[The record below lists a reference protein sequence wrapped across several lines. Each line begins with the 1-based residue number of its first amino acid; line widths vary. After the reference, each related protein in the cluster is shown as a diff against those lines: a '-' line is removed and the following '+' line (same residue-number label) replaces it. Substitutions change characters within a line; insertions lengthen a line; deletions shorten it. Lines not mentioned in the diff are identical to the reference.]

1 MKTLSDPFLA
11 FLFYFGGEEDGGIVT
26 MAEVTGISLRLTEGV
41 FLRPL
46 LEKSLFLKKHQV
58 SFYNT

>member
-46 LEKSLFLKKHQV
+46 LEKSLFLKK
-58 SFYNT
+58 